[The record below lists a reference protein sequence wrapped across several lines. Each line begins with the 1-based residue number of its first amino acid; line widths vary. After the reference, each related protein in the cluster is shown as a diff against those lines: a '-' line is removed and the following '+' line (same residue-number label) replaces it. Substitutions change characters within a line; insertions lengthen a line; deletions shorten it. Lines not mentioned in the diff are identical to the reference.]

1 LTPAFFSLIEGSLF
15 QELRV
20 GAISNNL
27 ANVNTTGFKRD
38 LISFD
43 EVLSE
48 VRSTTDFSPG
58 PGRHTGNELDLTLNG
73 AGFFKIQTA
82 EGIRYTRDGSFRLDG
97 EGNLVNQQGDKVLGR
112 NGTIPIQDG
121 HVSIDK
127 DGNVLVDNETVDK
140 ILVVDFEKQEFL
152 KKEGNSYYK
161 YEGEEVDI
169 ASPEDV
175 SMRQGYLEQS
185 NVNPTEAMI
194 QMIEAFRAYESVQ
207 KAIQTMD
214 EITNQLIADAGMMA

>member
-1 LTPAFFSLIEGSLF
+1 M
-15 QELRV
+15 
-20 GAISNNL
+20 
-27 ANVNTTGFKRD
+27 
-38 LISFD
+38 ISFD

-48 VRSTTDFSPG
+48 VRSATDFSPG
-58 PGRHTGNELDLTLNG
+58 PGRHTGNELDVTLDG

-82 EGIRYTRDGSFRLDG
+82 EGIRYSRNGSFRLDSD
-97 EGNLVNQQGDKVLGR
+97 GNLVNQQGDKVLGQ

-121 HVSIDK
+121 YVTIDK

-140 ILVVDFEKQEFL
+140 ILVVDFQKQELL
-152 KKEGNSYYK
+152 KKEGHSYYK

-169 ASPEDV
+169 TSPKDV
-175 SMRQGYLEQS
+175 GIQQGYLEQS

-194 QMIEAFRAYESVQ
+194 QMMEAYRAYESVQ

>member
-27 ANVNTTGFKRD
+27 ANINTTAFKRD
-38 LISFD
+38 MISFD

-48 VRSTTDFSPG
+48 VRSATDFSPG
-58 PGRHTGNELDLTLNG
+58 PGRHTGNELDVTLDG

-82 EGIRYTRDGSFRLDG
+82 EGIRYSRNGSFRLDSD
-97 EGNLVNQQGDKVLGR
+97 GNLVNQQGDKVLGQ

-121 HVSIDK
+121 HVIIDK

-140 ILVVDFEKQEFL
+140 ILVVDFQKQGLL
-152 KKEGNSYYK
+152 KKEGHSYYK
-161 YEGEEVDI
+161 YEGEDVDI
-169 ASPEDV
+169 TSPEEV
-175 SMRQGYLEQS
+175 GMRQGYVEQS

-194 QMIEAFRAYESVQ
+194 QMMEAYRAYESVQ

>member
-15 QELRV
+15 HELRV

-27 ANVNTTGFKRD
+27 ANINTTGFKRD
-38 LISFD
+38 LISFS
-43 EVLSE
+43 EVLNE

-58 PGRHTGNELDLTLNG
+58 PGRHTGNELDVTLNR

-97 EGNLVNQQGDKVLGR
+97 DGNLVNQQGDKVLGQ
-112 NGTIPIQDG
+112 NGTILIQDG
-121 HVSIDK
+121 HVTIDK

-140 ILVVDFEKQEFL
+140 ILVVDFQKQEFL
-152 KKEGNSYYK
+152 KKAGHSYYK
-161 YEGEEVDI
+161 YEGDAVDI
-169 ASPEDV
+169 TSPKDV
-175 SMRQGYLEQS
+175 GIQQGYLEQA
-185 NVNPTEAMI
+185 NVNPTEEMI

-207 KAIQTMD
+207 KAIQSMD
-214 EITNQLIADAGMMA
+214 ELTNQLIADAGMMA

>member
-27 ANVNTTGFKRD
+27 ANINTTAFKRD
-38 LISFD
+38 MISFN

-48 VRSTTDFSPG
+48 VRSATDFSPG
-58 PGRHTGNELDLTLNG
+58 PGRHTGNELDVTLDG

-82 EGIRYTRDGSFRLDG
+82 EGNRYSRNGSFRLDSD
-97 EGNLVNQQGDKVLGR
+97 GNLVNQQGDKVLGQ

-121 HVSIDK
+121 HVTIDK

-140 ILVVDFEKQEFL
+140 ILVVDFQKQGLL
-152 KKEGNSYYK
+152 KKEGHSYYK
-161 YEGEEVDI
+161 YEGEDVDI
-169 ASPEDV
+169 TSPEEV
-175 SMRQGYLEQS
+175 GMRQGYVEQS

-194 QMIEAFRAYESVQ
+194 QMMEAYRAYESVQ
-207 KAIQTMD
+207 KAIQSMD

>member
-1 LTPAFFSLIEGSLF
+1 MTPAFFSLIEGSLF

-38 LISFD
+38 IISFD

-97 EGNLVNQQGDKVLGR
+97 DGNLVNQQGDKVLGQ

-140 ILVVDFEKQEFL
+140 ILVVDFQKQELL
-152 KKEGNSYYK
+152 KKEGYSYYK

-169 ASPEDV
+169 TSPKDV
-175 SMRQGYLEQS
+175 GIQQGYLEQA

-207 KAIQTMD
+207 KAIQSMD
-214 EITNQLIADAGMMA
+214 EITNQLITDAGMMA